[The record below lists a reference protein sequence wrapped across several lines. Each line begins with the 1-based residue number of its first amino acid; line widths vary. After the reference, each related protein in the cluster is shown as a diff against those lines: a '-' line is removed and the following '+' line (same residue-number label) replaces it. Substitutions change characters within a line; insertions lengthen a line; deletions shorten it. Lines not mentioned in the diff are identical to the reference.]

1 MISIR
6 PTLES
11 MNRRLLAAPAA
22 LTLLALTA
30 CGSGDGG
37 SSTGGAASQGG
48 KDGKLGVVASFYPL
62 QHAAEQIGGQHVQ
75 VTNLTK
81 PGSEPHDLELTP
93 KDVATLSQADLAIYE
108 KGLQSAVDTAVAD
121 TKPDKALDV
130 ATAANLSLTH
140 GETIG
145 EDGHDHATESAEE
158 HAGHSHGKGAKDPH
172 FWLDPQR
179 YAKVSQAIADRLKQA
194 DPAHAA
200 DYDANLK
207 AFTGRLTALD
217 SELAAGLKGCT
228 NTTIVTSHA
237 AFGYL
242 ADRYGLQQVAI
253 SGLSPEEEP
262 EPAKLAEI
270 AKYAKSHKV
279 TTIYAETLVS
289 PAIAQTV
296 AKETGAQTA
305 VLDPIEGITDS
316 SAAKDYVGVMKAN
329 LATLKKG
336 QSCP

>member
-1 MISIR
+1 MER
-6 PTLES
+6 
-11 MNRRLLAAPAA
+11 APAR
-22 LTLLALTA
+22 
-30 CGSGDGG
+30 GDERDRRPRARPDLDLGG
-37 SSTGGAASQGG
+37 GRA
-48 KDGKLGVVASFYPL
+48 
-62 QHAAEQIGGQHVQ
+62 HH
-75 VTNLTK
+75 
-81 PGSEPHDLELTP
+81 
-93 KDVATLSQADLAIYE
+93 
-108 KGLQSAVDTAVAD
+108 TAVAD

-145 EDGHDHATESAEE
+145 EDGHDHSTESAEE

-179 YAKVSQAIADRLKQA
+179 YAKVFQAIADRLKQA
-194 DPAHAA
+194 DP
-200 DYDANLK
+200 
-207 AFTGRLTALD
+207 
-217 SELAAGLKGCT
+217 
-228 NTTIVTSHA
+228 
-237 AFGYL
+237 

>member
-1 MISIR
+1 MD
-6 PTLES
+6 
-11 MNRRLLAAPAA
+11 RRLLAAPAA
-22 LTLLALTA
+22 LGLVALSA
-30 CGSGDGG
+30 CGPGDGSASSHG
-37 SSTGGAASQGG
+37 SAAAE
-48 KDGKLGVVASFYPL
+48 DGTITVVASFYPL
-62 QHAAEQIGGQHVQ
+62 QYAAEQIGGRHVQ
-75 VTNLTK
+75 VSNLTT
-81 PGSEPHDLELTP
+81 PGAEPHDLELTP
-93 KDVATLSQADLAIYE
+93 KDVATLSRADLAVYE

-121 TKPDKALDV
+121 TAPDKALDV
-130 ATAANLSLTH
+130 AAAADLSLTH

-145 EDGHDHATESAEE
+145 ADGHDHAGESAEE
-158 HAGHSHGKGAKDPH
+158 HAGHSHGEGAKDPH
-172 FWLDPQR
+172 FWLDPLR
-179 YAKVSQAIADRLKQA
+179 YAKVSQAIADRLGQV

-217 SELAAGLKGCT
+217 QELAAGLKGCT
-228 NTTIVTSHA
+228 NRTIVTSHA

-242 ADRYGLQQVAI
+242 ADRYRLRQVAI

-262 EPAKLAEI
+262 EPAKLAQI
-270 AKYAKSHKV
+270 ATYAKAHRV

-305 VLDPIEGITDS
+305 VLDPIEGITDA
-316 SAAKDYVGVMKAN
+316 SAAKDYVGVMQAN
-329 LATLKKG
+329 LAALKKG